1 MPPVSALR
9 GPSPRRG
16 ARVGSATLERMSA
29 TPARLLVLV
38 AAFASACAA
47 PRARDVGAAPARERG
62 REAKPVEPDAK
73 PAIAAP
79 SPATPP
85 AWRNARE
92 VRSHAGHWLVRWTS
106 SLDPIVEGETFSVD
120 AWVFD
125 VTAAEPVL
133 AKDVALDVDAGMP
146 QHGHGM
152 AALARVT
159 RRADG
164 GWHAEGLLFHMVG
177 AWELTFDVT
186 RGALTERAQARVELE

>member
-1 MPPVSALR
+1 MNAPHDRSRSLVPLAL
-9 GPSPRRG
+9 
-16 ARVGSATLERMSA
+16 
-29 TPARLLVLV
+29 LLAL
-38 AAFASACAA
+38 AACSA
-47 PRARDVGAAPARERG
+47 PRARDDAPRRATERG
-62 REAKPVEPDAK
+62 REPARGADAARESADAQAK
-73 PAIAAP
+73 PAPAADA
-79 SPATPP
+79 PANSADANAPAVTP
-85 AWRNARE
+85 AWTGARE

-125 VTAAEPVL
+125 ARGAEPVL

-164 GWHAEGLLFHMVG
+164 GWHAEGLRFHMVG

-186 RGALTERAQARVELE
+186 RGALTERAQATVELE